1 MKLRGEGA
9 QFLQNG
15 YANRFQVRLR
25 FADAVVVLGVAGMH
39 ALEIAIE
46 PDRIGI
52 SGHTPFRST
61 KQHGDVGRIGFH
73 YARRNSA
80 GFDGFVDR
88 GENNVAV
95 ARYMNDYAAAG
106 KVGDDFVFRRLIL
119 RSNGR
124 MPAQRDHAENYP
136 TEYRKQWRFAAEAHF
151 NSMVRP
157 VHFRRN
163 PNYQTLELSLIG
175 RLPIF
180 CSFSLVA
187 ALSRID
193 VRK

>member
-15 YANRFQVRLR
+15 YANSFQVRLR
-25 FADAVVVLGVAGMH
+25 FADVILVLGVAGVN

-52 SGHTPFRST
+52 SWHTPFRST
-61 KQHGDVGRIGFH
+61 KQHGNVGGIGFH
-73 YARRNSA
+73 YARRYTA
-80 GFDGFVDR
+80 RLDGFIDR

-95 ARYMNDYAAAG
+95 ARYMNDYAASG

-119 RSNGR
+119 RGNGR
-124 MPAQRDHAENYP
+124 TPAERHHAENYP
-136 TEYRKQWRFAAEAHF
+136 AQYRKQWCFAAEAHF

-163 PNYQTLELSLIG
+163 PYYLTLELSLIG
-175 RLPIF
+175 ATAYL
-180 CSFSLVA
+180 LQ
-187 ALSRID
+187 LSACGG
-193 VRK
+193 VE

>member
-15 YANRFQVRLR
+15 YANGFQVRLR
-25 FADAVVVLGVAGMH
+25 FADVVLVLRVASMD
-39 ALEIAIE
+39 ALEIAVE

-61 KQHGDVGRIGFH
+61 KQHGDVGGIGFY
-73 YARRNSA
+73 YARWYTARLDR
-80 GFDGFVDR
+80 FIDR

-95 ARYMNDYAAAG
+95 ARYMNDYAASG
-106 KVGDDFVFRRLIL
+106 KVGDDFVFRWLVL
-119 RSNGR
+119 RGNGR
-124 MPAQRDHAENYP
+124 MPAQGDHAENCP
-136 TEYRKQWRFAAEAHF
+136 TQYRKQWRFGAEAHF

-163 PNYQTLELSLIG
+163 PNYLMLEPSLIG
-175 RLPIF
+175 ATVYF
-180 CSFSLVA
+180 CSYPLVA

>member
-15 YANRFQVRLR
+15 YANGFQVRLR
-25 FADAVVVLGVAGMH
+25 FADIVLILRVASMH
-39 ALEIAIE
+39 ALEIAIQ
-46 PDRIGI
+46 PDRIRV
-52 SGHTPFRST
+52 SWHAPFRST

-73 YARRNSA
+73 YARWNSA
-80 GFDGFVDR
+80 GLDGFIDR

-106 KVGDDFVFRRLIL
+106 KVGDDFVFRRMIL
-119 RSNGR
+119 RGNGR

-136 TEYRKQWRFAAEAHF
+136 AQCRKQWCFGAEAHF

-163 PNYQTLELSLIG
+163 PNYLMLEPSLIG
-175 RLPIF
+175 ATVYF
-180 CSFSLVA
+180 CSYPLVA

-193 VRK
+193 V

>member
-15 YANRFQVRLR
+15 YANGFQVRLR
-25 FADAVVVLGVAGMH
+25 FADVVLVLGVAGMH
-39 ALEIAIE
+39 ALEIAIQ

-73 YARRNSA
+73 DARRNSS
-80 GFDGFVDR
+80 GLDGFVDR

-95 ARYMNDYAAAG
+95 TRYVNDYAASG
-106 KVGDDFVFRRLIL
+106 KVGDYFIFWRLIL
-119 RSNGR
+119 RGNGR
-124 MPAQRDHAENYP
+124 MPAQRDHAENCP
-136 TEYRKQWRFAAEAHF
+136 TQYRKQWRSAAEAHF

-163 PNYQTLELSLIG
+163 PNYLALPLCRHSITDLLQLSAG
-175 RLPIF
+175 GG
-180 CSFSLVA
+180 VE
-187 ALSRID
+187 
-193 VRK
+193 